1 MKKCLASV
9 TFMEMDMQE
18 KGSQK
23 LYGTA
28 CLKRISRALLGER
41 MMLKE
46 LYDYREMIKSLVKKE
61 LRARYKGSFLGF
73 LWTFVNPLLQLLVY
87 SIVFSVILRMG
98 IENYSMF
105 LFVALVP
112 WIFFSSSITSGS
124 TVILQQQDLVKK
136 IYFPREVLPIAYV
149 TSCFINMLFSFVIIF
164 SVLLIQDHGLYAP
177 ALLVLPVVMA
187 VEYILTLGFTFL
199 TCALTVYFRD
209 LEHIL
214 SIVAMAWMYLTPVLY
229 AKEMIPEQYRY
240 LEQLNP
246 MTSIITA
253 YRDILF
259 YKKIPHLHTLTA
271 ALLIG
276 IISLVLGMAVFS
288 RLKKGFAEEL

>member
-1 MKKCLASV
+1 
-9 TFMEMDMQE
+9 
-18 KGSQK
+18 
-23 LYGTA
+23 
-28 CLKRISRALLGER
+28 

-177 ALLVLPVVMA
+177 TLLVLPVVMA

-240 LEQLNP
+240 LEQPNP

>member
-1 MKKCLASV
+1 
-9 TFMEMDMQE
+9 
-18 KGSQK
+18 
-23 LYGTA
+23 
-28 CLKRISRALLGER
+28 

-187 VEYILTLGFTFL
+187 VEYILTLGFTFF

-271 ALLIG
+271 ALLVG
-276 IISLVLGMAVFS
+276 IISLILGIAVFS

>member
-1 MKKCLASV
+1 
-9 TFMEMDMQE
+9 
-18 KGSQK
+18 
-23 LYGTA
+23 
-28 CLKRISRALLGER
+28 
-41 MMLKE
+41 MLKE

>member
-1 MKKCLASV
+1 
-9 TFMEMDMQE
+9 
-18 KGSQK
+18 
-23 LYGTA
+23 
-28 CLKRISRALLGER
+28 

-177 ALLVLPVVMA
+177 TLLVLPVVMA

>member
-1 MKKCLASV
+1 
-9 TFMEMDMQE
+9 
-18 KGSQK
+18 
-23 LYGTA
+23 
-28 CLKRISRALLGER
+28 